1 MTEKAVNDELEKI
14 TKRPPRTQA
23 EKNFHA
29 WLLEWK
35 DILDGVNR
43 PIAKARGSLIKS

>member
-1 MTEKAVNDELEKI
+1 VTEKVVNDELGKL

-35 DILDGVNR
+35 DILD
-43 PIAKARGSLIKS
+43 KARNSRGLVENR